1 MSNHSLETIAY
12 TSIREKIISCEYF
25 PGTILSENEL
35 AAELNMSRTPI
46 RSALSH
52 LESEG
57 YIVTI
62 HKRGIKVKDLS
73 YKEIVDM
80 YEVMQSMLEHVL
92 DTFAKRGEPLP
103 ASPLKEHLD
112 QQLSASAANDYRSY
126 IEHSLLFRRAII
138 SISNNETMLQVSDSL
153 RNKMIMKS
161 VAHWK
166 QTPQMKHYSA
176 NEINESAYKH
186 ILSGDLQAAKQV
198 FVEAYQH
205 LRERIM
211 LE

>member
-35 AAELNMSRTPI
+35 AAELKMSRTPI

-57 YIVTI
+57 YIVSI
-62 HKRGIKVKDLS
+62 HKRGIQVKDLS

-80 YEVMQSMLEHVL
+80 YEVMLSMLAHVL
-92 DTFAKRGEPLP
+92 DTFADREVTIP

-112 QQLSASAANDYRSY
+112 QQMAASTVNDYRSY
-126 IEHSLLFRRAII
+126 IEQSLLFRRAII
-138 SISNNETMLQVSDSL
+138 SASNNEAMIQITDSL
-153 RNKMIMKS
+153 RDKMIMKS

-166 QTPQMKHYSA
+166 QTPQLKHYSA
-176 NEINESAYKH
+176 NEINKSAYKH
-186 ILSGDLQAAKQV
+186 ILSGNLQAAKQI
-198 FVEAYQH
+198 FVEAYRH